1 MRGRGPVVFVSV
13 DETGVVDEHQFEDDL
28 EPRHLI
34 RRSDVILKAGIL
46 MLGAGTSSLRVREL
60 MRVVAA
66 SLGVDRLRAQIG
78 YTEIVAT
85 VERRGIFRTQVAEI
99 PKPGVNAARIAE
111 LQDLI
116 YTLPPRT
123 TAGDIADRLRAIEA
137 RPPHYRPVQLIPLV
151 GAACAAVC
159 VLTNGGVQEVIAVFF
174 AAMLGYALLRLL
186 TKFQVNHLAAVAT
199 AAAVS
204 CGSFVLLTHLIELIS
219 GQTSPRLAAG
229 FVCAAIFLI
238 PGFPLITSGLDLA
251 RIDLPAG
258 VTRITYAMMVLLSIA
273 IGVWMVAAVSGVSPD
288 VVTAPPGPPV
298 LVWAV
303 HVVASFTA
311 VFGWATMFN
320 CPPKAALAAGIVGAI
335 ANVPRLLMLENGVP
349 NHVAT
354 FTGCFVIGIGCAIAG
369 SVLKLTKIIMTVPS
383 VLVSIPGSSALR
395 TLLYFDQRDVTSA
408 VQNGVAT
415 VLVVIGMVAGLA
427 SARMLTDP
435 EWAFTRPAAAPH
447 VDSTLTLDRPQVI
460 PQSNEDEES

>member
-1 MRGRGPVVFVSV
+1 M
-13 DETGVVDEHQFEDDL
+13 VDEHQFEDDL

-60 MRVVAA
+60 MRAVAA
-66 SLGVDRLRAQIG
+66 SVGVDGLRAQIG

-99 PKPGVNAARIAE
+99 PKPGVDASRIAA
-111 LQDLI
+111 LQDLT
-116 YTLPPRT
+116 YALPART
-123 TAGDIADRLRAIEA
+123 TAAEVANRLRAIEA
-137 RPPHYRPVQLIPLV
+137 RPPHYRGSQLIPLV

-159 VLTNGGVQEVIAVFF
+159 VLTNGGVQEVAVVFC
-174 AAMLGYALLRLL
+174 AAMLGYSALRLL
-186 TKFQVNHLAAVAT
+186 TRFQVNHLAAVAT
-199 AAAVS
+199 SAALS
-204 CGSFVLLTHLIELIS
+204 CGSFVLLTRLVDLVS
-219 GQTSPRLAAG
+219 GQTSPRFAAG

-258 VTRITYAMMVLLSIA
+258 VSRMTYALMVLLSIA

-288 VVTAPPGPPV
+288 VVPAPTGPPA
-298 LVWAV
+298 LVWTV
-303 HVVASFTA
+303 HIVASFTA

-320 CPPKAALAAGIVGAI
+320 CPPKAALAAGVVGAI
-335 ANVPRLLMLENGVP
+335 ANVPRLAMLEYGVP

-415 VLVVIGMVAGLA
+415 ILVVIGMVAGLA
-427 SARMLTDP
+427 AARMLTDP

-447 VDSTLTLDRPQVI
+447 VDSSVALDRSAPRAEPPPGQG
-460 PQSNEDEES
+460 